1 MFIYNYTDVDSYAS
15 TKKLRETFILYF
27 VNKMLLQDEMRSKPG
42 RVNWNIFKTAVVVD
56 DVKDPTDSYDTNNDE
71 DVGLD
76 TEEDLEEM
84 KDKDEDYGTTNES
97 FANNFD
103 VDVGEDGDMEDF
115 DIKFDE

>member
-1 MFIYNYTDVDSYAS
+1 
-15 TKKLRETFILYF
+15 
-27 VNKMLLQDEMRSKPG
+27 MLSQDEMRSKPG
-42 RVNWNIFKTAVVVD
+42 RVNWNIFKTAVVAVD
-56 DVKDPTDSYDTNNDE
+56 DANDATAYDANNDE

-84 KDKDEDYGTTNES
+84 KEKEEDYGTTNES
-97 FANNFD
+97 FENNFD